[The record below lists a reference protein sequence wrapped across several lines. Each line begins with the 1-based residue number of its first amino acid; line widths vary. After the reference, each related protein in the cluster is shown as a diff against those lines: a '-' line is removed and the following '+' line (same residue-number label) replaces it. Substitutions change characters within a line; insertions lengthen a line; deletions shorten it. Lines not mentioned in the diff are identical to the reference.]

1 MCRLRRDAGR
11 QSRGRCRST
20 QWPVPG
26 RAQWRALR
34 QSQWSAPE
42 RAQRWV
48 LRQAQWSA
56 PERTQW
62 RTLRQSQ
69 WSAPERAQW
78 QAPGRRLPQAGP
90 RERGFSLVEVLVAV
104 VIVSIGL
111 LGVGELALTGL
122 REGAAALTRTQAVYL
137 LNDMIE
143 RIRANPDARDAYDCA
158 SYVGAPV
165 ERGCAPSGAP
175 AIQCT
180 ARELA
185 EDDLARWQSLARDTL
200 PSAGTGAGACHA
212 NVSYL
217 AAASNADPA
226 RYRVEL
232 SWPQPGSEAP
242 VTLSGELLLVGG
254 RAA

>member
-1 MCRLRRDAGR
+1 MRGLRQGGACR
-11 QSRGRCRST
+11 QSRRPATPAHT
-20 QWPVPG
+20 QSQSQM
-26 RAQWRALR
+26 RR
-34 QSQWSAPE
+34 QSSAHE
-42 RAQRWV
+42 C
-48 LRQAQWSA
+48 
-56 PERTQW
+56 
-62 RTLRQSQ
+62 
-69 WSAPERAQW
+69 
-78 QAPGRRLPQAGP
+78 
-90 RERGFSLVEVLVAV
+90 GFSLVEVLVAV

-111 LGVGELALTGL
+111 LGVGELTLTGL

-137 LNDMIE
+137 ISDMIE
-143 RIRANPDARDAYDCA
+143 RIRANPDAADAYDCA
-158 SYVGAPV
+158 TYVSAPA

-200 PSAGTGAGACHA
+200 PLMGAGAGAGACNA

-217 AAASNADPA
+217 AATSNAEPA

-232 SWPQPGSEAP
+232 SWYQPGSDAP

-254 RAA
+254 HPA